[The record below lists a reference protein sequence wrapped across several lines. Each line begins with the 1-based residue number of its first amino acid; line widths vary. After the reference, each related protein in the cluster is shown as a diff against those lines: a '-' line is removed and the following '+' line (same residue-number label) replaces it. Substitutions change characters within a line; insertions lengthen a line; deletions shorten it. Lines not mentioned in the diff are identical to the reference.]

1 MGNGSSFCGKNLIEL
16 NSWQGVN
23 IVKIFKKRNKRTQKG
38 KAASLPFRINIIFII
53 VGILFVA
60 LLTQLAYLQVMYGS
74 KFKAEV
80 NRSDTSVVNGNVQRG
95 MIYDSTG
102 HILVGNSA
110 HQAIIF
116 TKGVNDLTTDLYR
129 TANRLSNY
137 ITISTAS
144 LTKRQLAD
152 YYLADSNKLEA
163 IEKKLPGVSG
173 ESEDAQYTKAVDYVE
188 KMPASTFSHS
198 MEVAATIFAKMSGAY
213 QLSTVNIKDSGV
225 TQAEVAEVGEH
236 LADMPGVNVGT
247 SWSRNYPSG
256 RAIQGITGTV
266 SNEKTGLPSD
276 RVNELLAE
284 GYSRNDSVGQ
294 SYLERQYEPVLRG
307 TKSQTQI
314 VLNSDNE
321 IKKEIKKYGGQKGDN
336 LQLTINAKFQKDL
349 QSLVRSAE
357 SGVGGNSTGTYAVV
371 MNPNNGAIVGMGGV
385 NRDPKTS
392 KITDNVLG
400 TINSSI
406 VMGSVV
412 KGAMVSGALM
422 DGVITP
428 TNSTLTDQP
437 ITTGGVKKS
446 SWFNHSGNAN
456 IAVDASGA
464 LEVSSNS
471 YMMQLAMKEG
481 HFNYV
486 EGGALTM
493 SPNVFNTMRGYFNQF
508 GLGVDTGIDI
518 PGESTGLKGKSGR
531 SHIGSALDLA
541 FGNYDAYTTMQ
552 VAQYMSTVANG
563 GYRIAPHVVQSI
575 RGTTKTGQLGQVKDT
590 VMPNV
595 LNHIDMTA
603 AQRAVVKRGL
613 YDVVH
618 GTNTYKTGGELDSIK
633 PEISAKTG
641 TAQTFYNGNETVTLS
656 LASYAPSTNPQVV
669 VALAMPNLGVNAE
682 SNNMQLAKLFYA
694 AYWKDVQSTTTVK

>member
-1 MGNGSSFCGKNLIEL
+1 M
-16 NSWQGVN
+16 
-23 IVKIFKKRNKRTQKG
+23 KIFKKRTKKTNKG
-38 KAASLPFRINIIFII
+38 KAASLPFRINIIFIV

-95 MIYDSTG
+95 MIFDSTG
-102 HILVGNSA
+102 HVLVGNSA
-110 HQAIIF
+110 HQAIIY
-116 TKGVNDLTTDLYR
+116 TKGVNVLSSDMYK
-129 TANRLSNY
+129 TANRLAQY
-137 ITISTAS
+137 VTVPTGS

-152 YYLADSNKLEA
+152 YYLADASNLAKV
-163 IEKKLPGVSG
+163 EKTISG
-173 ESEDAQYTKAVDYVE
+173 IQDYSADAKYDKAVTKVE
-188 KMPASTFSHS
+188 GYPNSTFSAATKN
-198 MEVAATIFAKMSGAY
+198 AATIFAKMSGAY
-213 QLSTVNIKDSGV
+213 QLSTVNIKDDKVS
-225 TQAEVAEVGEH
+225 TREVAMVGEH

-247 SWSRNYPSG
+247 SWSRNYPNGQS
-256 RAIQGITGTV
+256 IQGITGTV
-266 SNEKTGLPSD
+266 SNEKSGLPSD
-276 RVNELLAE
+276 RVNELLAQ

-314 VLNSDNE
+314 VLNSDNQ

-336 LQLTINAKFQKDL
+336 LQLTINAKFQKQL
-349 QSLVRSAE
+349 QSLVHSAE
-357 SGVGGNSTGTYAVV
+357 SSAGGNSTGTYAVV
-371 MNPNNGAIVGMGGV
+371 MNPNNGAIIGMAGV
-385 NRDPKTS
+385 DRNPKTS
-392 KITDNVLG
+392 KITDNILG

-422 DGVITP
+422 DHVITP

-446 SWFNHSGNAN
+446 SWFNHNGHAN
-456 IAVDASGA
+456 ISVDASDA
-464 LEVSSNS
+464 LQVSSNS

-508 GLGVDTGIDI
+508 GLGVKTGVDI
-518 PGESTGLKGKSGR
+518 PGESTGLRGASGYN
-531 SHIGSALDLA
+531 HIGSALDLS

-552 VAQYMSTVANG
+552 VAQYMSTIANG
-563 GYRIAPHVVQSI
+563 GNRIEPHVVEAI
-575 RGTTKTGQLGQVKDT
+575 RGTSKNGKLGTVKAT
-590 VMPNV
+590 VMPKV
-595 LNHIDMTA
+595 LNHIDMTK
-603 AQRAVVKRGL
+603 AQRDVVKTGL
-613 YDVVH
+613 YRVVH
-618 GTNTYKTGGELDSIK
+618 GTNTYKTGGMLSSIK

-656 LASYAPSTNPQVV
+656 LASYAPSSHPQVV

-682 SNNMQLAKLFYA
+682 SNNMALAKQIYS
-694 AYWKDVQSTTTVK
+694 AYWKTVQSTSTVK

>member
-1 MGNGSSFCGKNLIEL
+1 M
-16 NSWQGVN
+16 
-23 IVKIFKKRNKRTQKG
+23 KIFKKRNKKTNKG
-38 KAASLPFRINIIFII
+38 KAASLPFRINIIFIV

-95 MIYDSTG
+95 MLFDSTG
-102 HILVGNSA
+102 HVLVGNSA
-110 HQAIIF
+110 HQAIIY
-116 TKGVNDLTTDLYR
+116 TKGVNVLTSDMYK
-129 TANRLSNY
+129 TANKLAQY
-137 ITISTAS
+137 VTVSTGS
-144 LTKRQLAD
+144 LTHRQLAD
-152 YYLADSNKLEA
+152 YYLSDQSNLAKV
-163 IEKKLPGVSG
+163 EKSIPGISNY
-173 ESEDAQYTKAVDYVE
+173 SLDAKYNKAVDKVE
-188 KMPASTFSHS
+188 KYPASSFSAATKN
-198 MEVAATIFAKMSGAY
+198 AATIFAKMSGAY
-213 QLSTVNIKDSGV
+213 QLSTVNIKDDHVS
-225 TQAEVAEVGEH
+225 TKEVAMVGEH

-247 SWSRNYPSG
+247 SWSRNYPNG

-314 VLNSDNE
+314 VLNSDNQ

-336 LQLTINAKFQKDL
+336 LQLTINAKFQKQL
-349 QSLVRSAE
+349 QSLVHSAE
-357 SGVGGNSTGTYAVV
+357 SGAGGNSTGTYAVV
-371 MNPNNGAIVGMGGV
+371 MNPNNGAIIGMAGV
-385 NRDPKTS
+385 DRNPKTS
-392 KITDNVLG
+392 KITDNILG

-422 DGVITP
+422 DHVITP

-446 SWFNHSGNAN
+446 SWFNHNGHAN
-456 IAVDASGA
+456 ISVDASDA
-464 LEVSSNS
+464 LQVSSNS

-493 SPNVFNTMRGYFNQF
+493 KPGVFNTMRGYFNQF
-508 GLGVDTGIDI
+508 GLGVKTGIDI
-518 PGESTGLKGKSGR
+518 PGESTGLQGKSGY
-531 SHIGSALDLA
+531 SHIGSALDLS

-552 VAQYMSTVANG
+552 VAQYMSTIANG
-563 GYRIAPHVVQSI
+563 GYRIEPHVVQAI
-575 RGTTKTGQLGQVKDT
+575 RGTSKDGKLGTVKAT
-590 VMPNV
+590 VMPTV
-595 LNHIDMTA
+595 LNHIDMTKA
-603 AQRAVVKRGL
+603 ERNVVKTGL
-613 YDVVH
+613 YRVVH
-618 GTNTYKTGGELDSIK
+618 GTNTYKTGGELDTIK

-656 LASYAPSTNPQVV
+656 LASYAPSSHPQVV

-682 SNNMQLAKLFYA
+682 SNNMQLAKQIYS
-694 AYWKDVQSTTTVK
+694 AYWKTVESTSTVK

>member
-1 MGNGSSFCGKNLIEL
+1 MTL
-16 NSWQGVN
+16 
-23 IVKIFKKRNKRTQKG
+23 KIFRKRNKKNQKN
-38 KAASLPFRINIIFII
+38 KVASLPFRINIIFIV
-53 VGILFVA
+53 VGVLFIA

-80 NRSDTSVVNGNVQRG
+80 NRSDTSVVTGNVQRG

-102 HILVGNSA
+102 QVLVGNSA
-110 HQAIIF
+110 HQAIIY
-116 TKGVNDLTTDLYR
+116 TKGVNELSGDLYK
-129 TANRLSNY
+129 TATKLSQFVKV
-137 ITISTAS
+137 TTGS

-152 YYLADSNKLEA
+152 YYLANSKNLTA
-163 IEKKLPGVSG
+163 VEKKLPGLDG
-173 ESEDAQYTKAVDYVE
+173 YSEDAKYNKALNYVE
-188 KMPASTFSHS
+188 KIPSSHFSKSTKN
-198 MEVAATIFAKMSGAY
+198 AAEIFAKMSSAY
-213 QLSTVNIKDSGV
+213 QLSTVNIKDEHVSE
-225 TQAEVAEVGEH
+225 AEVAQVGEH
-236 LADMPGVNVGT
+236 LSEMPGVNVGT
-247 SWSRNYPSG
+247 SWSRNYPNGKS
-256 RAIQGITGTV
+256 IQGVTGTV

-294 SYLERQYEPVLRG
+294 SYLEEQYEPVLRG
-307 TKSQTQI
+307 TKSQTQV

-336 LQLTINAKFQKDL
+336 LQLTINAKFQKTL
-349 QSLVRSAE
+349 QSLVKSAE
-357 SGVGGNSTGTYAVV
+357 QGAGGNSTGTYAVV
-371 MNPNNGAIVGMGGV
+371 MNPNNGAIIGMAGV
-385 NRDPKTS
+385 NRNPKTS

-400 TINSSI
+400 NINSSI

-446 SWFNHSGNAN
+446 SWFNHNGGSN
-456 IAVDASGA
+456 ISVDASGA

-471 YMMQLAMKEG
+471 YMMQLAMKEAG
-481 HFNYV
+481 FKYT

-493 SPNVFNTMRGYFNQF
+493 NPSIFNKLRGYFNQF
-508 GLGVDTGIDI
+508 GLGVQTGIDI
-518 PGESTGLKGKSGR
+518 PGESTGLKGATGR
-531 SHIGSALDLA
+531 RHIGSALDES

-552 VAQYMSTVANG
+552 VAQYMSTIANG
-563 GYRIAPHVVQSI
+563 GYRIAPHIVQSI
-575 RGTTKTGQLGQVKDT
+575 RGTSKNGKLGAVKAT
-590 VMPNV
+590 VMPKV
-595 LNHIDMTA
+595 LNHIDMTK

-618 GTNTYKTGGELDSIK
+618 GTNTYKTGGELDTIK

-656 LASYAPSTNPQVV
+656 LASFAPSTHPQVV
-669 VALAMPNLGVNAE
+669 VALAMPNLGVDAE
-682 SNNMQLAKLFYA
+682 SNNMQLAKKIYA
-694 AYWKDVQSTTTVK
+694 AYWKEVQSTSTVK

>member
-1 MGNGSSFCGKNLIEL
+1 M
-16 NSWQGVN
+16 
-23 IVKIFKKRNKRTQKG
+23 KIFKKRNKRIKKG

-60 LLTQLAYLQVMYGS
+60 LLTQLAYLQVMYGA

-110 HQAIIF
+110 HQAIVY

-129 TANRLSNY
+129 TANRLADY
-137 ITISTAS
+137 ITVSTSS

-152 YYLADSNKLEA
+152 YYLSDANRLSA
-163 IEKKLPGVSG
+163 VEKKAPGISSG
-173 ESEDAQYTKAVDYVE
+173 DSEDVMYDKAVSYVE
-188 KMPASTFSHS
+188 KMNPDTFSHATK
-198 MEVAATIFAKMSGAY
+198 VAATIFAKMSGAY

-225 TQAEVAEVGEH
+225 TQREVAEVGEH

-247 SWSRNYPSG
+247 SWSRNYPNGQS
-256 RAIQGITGTV
+256 IQGITGTV

-276 RVNELLAE
+276 RVNELLAQ

-314 VLNSDNE
+314 VLNSDNQ

-357 SGVGGNSTGTYAVV
+357 SGAGGNSTGTYAVV
-371 MNPNNGAIVGMGGV
+371 MNPNNGAIIGMGGV
-385 NRDPKTS
+385 NRNPKTS
-392 KITDNVLG
+392 KITDNILG

-446 SWFNHSGNAN
+446 SWFNHGGSAN
-456 IAVDASGA
+456 IAVDASTA

-481 HFNYV
+481 HFHYV

-493 SPNVFNTMRGYFNQF
+493 KPTVFNTMRGYFNQF

-518 PGESTGLKGKSGR
+518 PGESTGLKGASGS

-552 VAQYMSTVANG
+552 VAQYMSTIANG
-563 GYRIAPHVVQSI
+563 GYRIQPHVVQAI
-575 RGTTKTGQLGQVKDT
+575 RGTSKDGELGKIKAT
-590 VMPNV
+590 VMPHV
-595 LNHIDMTA
+595 LNQINMTSS
-603 AQRAVVKRGL
+603 QKAVVKRGL

-618 GTNTYKTGGELDSIK
+618 GTNTYKTGGMLDSIK

-641 TAQTFYNGNETVTLS
+641 TAQTFYKGNETVTLS
-656 LASYAPSTNPQVV
+656 LASYAPSTHPQVV

-682 SNNMQLAKLFYA
+682 SNNMALAKQIYA
-694 AYWKDVQSTTTVK
+694 AYWKYVQSTSTVK

>member
-1 MGNGSSFCGKNLIEL
+1 M
-16 NSWQGVN
+16 
-23 IVKIFKKRNKRTQKG
+23 KIFKKRTKKKNSG
-38 KAASLPFRINIIFII
+38 KAASLPFRINIIFIV

-95 MIYDSTG
+95 MIFDSTG
-102 HILVGNSA
+102 HVLVGNSA
-110 HQAIIF
+110 HQAIIY
-116 TKGVNDLTTDLYR
+116 TKGVNVLTSDMYK
-129 TANRLSNY
+129 TANKLSQY
-137 ITISTAS
+137 VTVPTSS
-144 LTKRQLAD
+144 LTHRQLAD
-152 YYLADSNKLEA
+152 YYLSDQDNLAKV
-163 IEKKLPGVSG
+163 EKSIPGISG
-173 ESEDAQYTKAVDYVE
+173 YSVDAKYNKAVDKVE
-188 KMPASTFSHS
+188 KYPASTFSAATKN
-198 MEVAATIFAKMSGAY
+198 AATIFAKMSSAY
-213 QLSTVNIKDSGV
+213 QLSTVNIKDDHVS
-225 TQAEVAEVGEH
+225 TKEVAMVGEH

-247 SWSRNYPSG
+247 SWSRNYPNG
-256 RAIQGITGTV
+256 RAIQGVTGTV
-266 SNEKTGLPSD
+266 SNEKSGLPSD
-276 RVNELLAE
+276 RVNELLAQ

-314 VLNSDNE
+314 VLNSDNQ

-336 LQLTINAKFQKDL
+336 LQLTINAKFQKQL
-349 QSLVRSAE
+349 QSLVHSAE
-357 SGVGGNSTGTYAVV
+357 SGAGGNSTGTYAVV
-371 MNPNNGAIVGMGGV
+371 MNPNNGAIIGMAGV
-385 NRDPKTS
+385 DRNPKTS

-422 DGVITP
+422 DHVITP

-446 SWFNHSGNAN
+446 SWFNHSGHAN
-456 IAVDASGA
+456 ISVDASDA
-464 LEVSSNS
+464 LQVSSNS

-493 SPNVFNTMRGYFNQF
+493 KPSVFNTMRGYFNQF
-508 GLGVDTGIDI
+508 GLGVKTGVDI
-518 PGESTGLKGKSGR
+518 PGESTGLKGASGEK
-531 SHIGSALDLA
+531 HIGSALDLS

-552 VAQYMSTVANG
+552 IAQYMSTIANG
-563 GYRIAPHVVQSI
+563 GSRIEPHVVQAI
-575 RGTTKTGQLGQVKDT
+575 RGTSKDGKLGTVKAT
-590 VMPNV
+590 VMPKV
-595 LNHIDMTA
+595 LNHIDMTK
-603 AQRAVVKRGL
+603 AQRDVVKTGL
-613 YDVVH
+613 YRVVH
-618 GTNTYKTGGELDSIK
+618 GSNTYKTGGELDTIK

-656 LASYAPSTNPQVV
+656 LASYAPSTHPQVV

-682 SNNMQLAKLFYA
+682 SNNMQLAKQIYS
-694 AYWKDVQSTTTVK
+694 AYWKTVQSTSTVK